1 MYNLI
6 EYNSSYS
13 EITGSLWFY
22 SKDEVNNF
30 NNDIANT
37 NNLKYFK
44 YKAIL
49 LENAIPQ
56 SEPNAANRI
65 LRNATMGAPLKYLS
79 NFWRSL
85 EIPLIN
91 CKKELKFKWTKY
103 CVSPSVGTENNI
115 NKNTNVNNFIFNYPR
130 HKIISSCS
138 NIMSKRQ

>member
-65 LRNATMGAPLKYLS
+65 LRNATIAVTLRYLS
-79 NFWRSL
+79 DFSRSL
-85 EIPLIN
+85 GMPLIN
-91 CKKELKFKWTKY
+91 YKAELKLKWQKY
-103 CVSPSVGTENNI
+103 CVLSAFATESIINNNNNDNNI
-115 NKNTNVNNFIFNYPR
+115 IFNYPR